1 MDPHVIE
8 DEDKGVWEMK
18 MRSKLL
24 SASAAALF
32 MMGGA
37 AQSADV
43 VIGVPNWPS
52 VNAEAHILKVI
63 MEDNLGLT
71 VELQNGTNPVIFEAM
86 DKGSMHVHPEVW
98 LPNQQN
104 LHDKFVKSNG
114 TVAINPNGAEAFQG
128 MCVAK
133 HTADELG
140 ISSITDLTDP
150 DMAAKFDSNGDG
162 KGEIF
167 IGAPGWAS
175 TVVEKVRAKG
185 YGYDETLELVE
196 MDESVAYGNLDSAIS
211 AKKHWVGFCYSPHHL
226 FNLHEL
232 VVLKEPPHN
241 ADSWKVVQPTDDPDW
256 LAKSNA
262 DSAWKSAYLHIHY
275 AKSLEKDQPQAASLL
290 ANAKFTTDQI
300 SSMSYALVVEGKDV
314 LEYANEWVVENAELV
329 ADWLSK

>member
-1 MDPHVIE
+1 MS
-8 DEDKGVWEMK
+8 
-18 MRSKLL
+18 RTAKLL
-24 SASAAALF
+24 STCAVALMTSAW
-32 MMGGA
+32 A
-37 AQSADV
+37 AQAADV

-63 MEDNLGLT
+63 MEDNLGLE

-104 LHDKFVKSNG
+104 LHDKFVKSND
-114 TVAINPNGAEAFQG
+114 TVRMNPNGAEAFQG

-133 HTADELG
+133 HTADALG
-140 ISSITDLTDP
+140 ISSITDLSDP

-175 TVVEKVRAKG
+175 TIVEKIRAKD
-185 YGYDETLELVE
+185 YGYDEVMELTE

-211 AKKHWVGFCYSPHHL
+211 ANKHWVGFCYTPHHL

-232 VVLKEPPHN
+232 VVLEEPAHN
-241 ADSWKVVQPTDDPDW
+241 PDTWDVIQPTDDPDW
-256 LAKSNA
+256 LAKSKA
-262 DSAWKSAYLHIHY
+262 GSAWSSAYLHIHY
-275 AKSLEKDQPQAASLL
+275 SKALEQAQPQAAALL
-290 ANAKFTTDQI
+290 ANMAFTTEQI
-300 SSMSYALVVEGKDV
+300 SGMSYALVVEGADP
-314 LEYANEWVVENAELV
+314 LEFANSWVIDNADLV
-329 ADWLSK
+329 AEWLTK